1 VDYRE
6 FTAHPSLAGRV
17 RYWRLT
23 GKRGAPLATDATGAP
38 GAPDATRAF
47 EAVLPDGCV
56 EVIVH
61 LGDPF
66 LRRDAEG
73 RVERQPRALVAG
85 PGTRP
90 VELAPTGRV
99 DVIGVHIDVGGA
111 PDWLDAR
118 PDELVD
124 RLPALADVG
133 GVWARDLAEE
143 LAEAE
148 DGAWTCVLD
157 RRLAAGAGAGDVA
170 RAGDAAIERAV
181 ARLRARAGAVPV
193 GELARGLGLST
204 RQLERRFR
212 ARTGLAPKTFARLTR
227 FQHALARLN
236 AGAPSLADVA
246 LRSGYFDQAHLVRDF
261 QRFAGA
267 SPTRFLRAPHELAR
281 HFVAGE

>member
-1 VDYRE
+1 VEYRE
-6 FTAHPSLAGRV
+6 LAPHPSLAGRV

-23 GKRGAPLATDATGAP
+23 GEGSAPRGTGATGA
-38 GAPDATRAF
+38 F
-47 EAVLPDGCV
+47 EPVLPDGCV

-73 RVERQPRALVAG
+73 QVERQPRALVAG

-99 DVIGVHIDVGGA
+99 DVIGVHIDVGAA
-111 PDWLDAR
+111 PDWLDAH
-118 PDELVD
+118 PAELVD

-133 GVWARDLAEE
+133 GAWARGLAEE
-143 LAEAE
+143 LSEAG
-148 DGAWTCVLD
+148 DGAWTRVLD
-157 RRLAAGAGAGDVA
+157 RRLGAAA
-170 RAGDAAIERAV
+170 RAGDAAVERAV
-181 ARLRARAGAVPV
+181 ARLREGAVPV
-193 GELARGLGLST
+193 GVLARDLGLSL

-227 FQHALARLN
+227 FQHALARMN

-261 QRFAGA
+261 QRFAGT

-281 HFVAGE
+281 HFASGD